1 MPGCL
6 DRRCVRPLPC
16 CSSSKQHTTHT
27 HPASQA
33 LKQAGVS
40 EVVLAINYQ
49 PEVRARVRACKRG
62 RCLPA

>member
-1 MPGCL
+1 M
-6 DRRCVRPLPC
+6 
-16 CSSSKQHTTHT
+16 

-49 PEVRARVRACKRG
+49 PEVRASAG
-62 RCLPA
+62 AACLPEGRAFASNLPTLQ